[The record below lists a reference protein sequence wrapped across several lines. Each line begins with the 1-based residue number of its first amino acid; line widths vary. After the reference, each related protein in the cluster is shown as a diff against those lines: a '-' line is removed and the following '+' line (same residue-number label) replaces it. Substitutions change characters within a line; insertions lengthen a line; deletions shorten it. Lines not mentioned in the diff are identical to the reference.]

1 MQPGAPPQVVTRRS
15 WRVSDDGPLTVSL
28 GSPLTVNAFV
38 REDRGR
44 TDVTVTATV
53 EGRDIALSP
62 TGDGRFSANVT
73 DELPPGLHWTRLTAT
88 APSGEVVTDSV
99 RVYVRPAGWIR
110 VPDAYV
116 RGADG
121 AVTVEAWLQS
131 WMGELV
137 RGSALPLLAVV
148 GDAATPLLWDSATAR
163 YAATLRPPPAEDR
176 VVVASL
182 VGDPQRR
189 VVEIVSA
196 ASPRA
201 RPAAPAGGRVVD
213 VPPYTA
219 AVRVATAPTIDADLS
234 DWPGTAAQPV
244 VLGPRSFLLTD
255 TAVYHGARDLSARI
269 RLAWD
274 DSTLYV
280 AGEIADDSVTSGD
293 AWDTDRVNL
302 VFDMKDD
309 TSPLTYASANPPL
322 NEWQDDDY
330 WVFWRHGGT
339 TIRRFGKTNADPIP
353 GARLAT
359 RRTADGWTFEVAIP
373 RAALPGYVPFV
384 GQVSGLQVFV
394 TDGDGETSATELMWS
409 AKWPYSADGIEWRL
423 AELAHLLFVDAPR
436 P

>member
-1 MQPGAPPQVVTRRS
+1 
-15 WRVSDDGPLTVSL
+15 
-28 GSPLTVNAFV
+28 
-38 REDRGR
+38 
-44 TDVTVTATV
+44 
-53 EGRDIALSP
+53 
-62 TGDGRFSANVT
+62 VT
-73 DELPPGLHWTRLTAT
+73 DELPPGLHWARLTAT
-88 APSGEVVTDSV
+88 APSGEAVTDSV

-110 VPDAYV
+110 VPDSYV

-131 WMGELV
+131 RMGVPV

-148 GDAATPLLWDSATAR
+148 GDVASPLAWDSMTAR
-163 YAATLRPPPAEDR
+163 YAATLRPPPAEGR
-176 VVVASL
+176 VVVTSL

-189 VVEIVSA
+189 VVEIVPA

-201 RPAAPAGGRVVD
+201 RPAAPAGGRGVD
-213 VPPYTA
+213 VPPYA
-219 AVRVATAPTIDADLS
+219 AAIRVATAPAIDADLS

-244 VLGPRSFLLTD
+244 VLGPHSHLLTD

-280 AGEIADDSVTSGD
+280 AGEITDDSVTSGD

-309 TSPLTYASANPPL
+309 TSPLTYTSANPPL

-330 WVFWRHGGT
+330 WIFWRNGGT
-339 TIRRFGKTNADPIP
+339 TIRRFGKTNADPVP

-359 RRTADGWTFEVAIP
+359 RRTRDGWAFEVSVP

-384 GQVSGLQVFV
+384 GQVTGLQVFV
-394 TDGDGETSATELMWS
+394 TDGDGESSATELMWS
-409 AKWPYSADGIEWRL
+409 AKWPYTADGIEWRL
-423 AELAHLLFVDAPR
+423 AELAHLLFVDAPQ